1 MTSTALPVGDDSDAV
16 GPRSRR
22 PADADS
28 VPTGHDGVAAP
39 PTLDVDTT
47 RRADDAAVVT
57 TPRPTDIQT
66 PVEARLDG

>member
-1 MTSTALPVGDDSDAV
+1 
-16 GPRSRR
+16 
-22 PADADS
+22 
-28 VPTGHDGVAAP
+28 VAAP

-47 RRADDAAVVT
+47 RLADDAAVVT